1 MAAVRT
7 TGSDERGQVQSSLV
21 AVAAVAAVIA
31 GLLLLFGTGGTDGR
45 TAAQETKPTPTV
57 VPATTQTPTAA
68 PSTPAETPTQPATT
82 SPATTRP
89 ASTQPTTRPV
99 TTSTRPVVTGPR
111 PRIEIYNNTT
121 RHGLADEV
129 ANRARA
135 LGWTVAGIDNWRGK
149 VAGSTVYYPPGMMDH
164 AAALAGDLEVGRIK
178 AALDNMKTDRLTVIL
193 TSDYTG

>member
-1 MAAVRT
+1 
-7 TGSDERGQVQSSLV
+7 
-21 AVAAVAAVIA
+21 VAAVIA

-45 TAAQETKPTPTV
+45 TAAQETTPTPTV
-57 VPATTQTPTAA
+57 APATTGTPTAV
-68 PSTPAETPTQPATT
+68 PSTPAQTPTRPATT
-82 SPATTRP
+82 APATTRP
-89 ASTQPTTRPV
+89 ASTHPATTQPV
-99 TTSTRPVVTGPR
+99 ATSTRPVVTGPR

-164 AAALAGDLEVGRIK
+164 AAALSGDLEVGRIK

-193 TSDYTG
+193 TSDYAG